1 MITTSHV
8 IYKLIKMQHV
18 QYVISMYTNSNI
30 FFNRFIISFSVC
42 TFSWKLY
49 RGCLLHERWL
59 MLSLHFSPPPHHLIP
74 CDNFRSNTCA
84 LIVLALIHFVTRLQ
98 HLLPE
103 KITNFRCWYS
113 ISFTY
118 PSSFRDMPVHA
129 NIHFNK
135 KNFAIIYTDTVVII
149 S

>member
-1 MITTSHV
+1 
-8 IYKLIKMQHV
+8 
-18 QYVISMYTNSNI
+18 MYN
-30 FFNRFIISFSVC
+30 
-42 TFSWKLY
+42 
-49 RGCLLHERWL
+49 
-59 MLSLHFSPPPHHLIP
+59 MLSPCTQTPAFSLIDSLFHFLFALFLENYIEVASCMRGGSCSLFTFSPPPHHLIP

-84 LIVLALIHFVTRLQ
+84 LIVLALIHFVTRFQ